1 MEVYGKFSKTEKF
14 TSFTFISASDF
25 SLILD
30 EVVDVEAD
38 RRRLVQ
44 QIGRGEENARY
55 LQKQLENS
63 DFVNKAPE
71 QVVAATRERHAEAV
85 QQLEKLQEKLDG
97 LTQP

>member
-1 MEVYGKFSKTEKF
+1 M
-14 TSFTFISASDF
+14 
-25 SLILD
+25 
-30 EVVDVEAD
+30 EAD
-38 RRRLVQ
+38 RRRLIQ
-44 QIGRGEENARY
+44 QIGRGEDNVRY